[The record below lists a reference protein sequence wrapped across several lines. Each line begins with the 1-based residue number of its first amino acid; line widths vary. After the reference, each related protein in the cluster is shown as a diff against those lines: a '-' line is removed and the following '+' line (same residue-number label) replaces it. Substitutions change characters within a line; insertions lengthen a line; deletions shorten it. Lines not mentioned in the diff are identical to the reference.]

1 MEYDD
6 PIEYEKVLAKG
17 RKYFLCEA
25 GLSPRQLKYD
35 MDYVEGIIQPEQEAA
50 YRACKSF
57 VEEYFKSDNTDGLI
71 LIGTVGCGKTMLASY
86 IIHYLTFCGY
96 SEKTLEVFADDRPRE
111 YQEELSS
118 FLYNNR
124 SNYLILNTSYFLS
137 GLRPHTGIDC
147 QYTYNGIMYHVKE
160 TDVLLLDDLGAEKS
174 TEWTQAI
181 LFEIIDYR
189 YNNNRPII
197 ITTNCLPEELKE
209 KIGERSVD
217 RLREMCKLVTI
228 NHSSYRKT
236 AE

>member
-1 MEYDD
+1 
-6 PIEYEKVLAKG
+6 
-17 RKYFLCEA
+17 
-25 GLSPRQLKYD
+25 

-71 LIGTVGCGKTMLASY
+71 LIGTVGCGKTMLASH

-96 SEKTLEVFADDRPRE
+96 SEKTLEVFADDRPKE

-118 FLYNNR
+118 FSCDNR
-124 SNYLILNTSYFLS
+124 SDYIMLNTSYFLS
-137 GLRPHTGIDC
+137 GLRPYTGIDC
-147 QYTYNGIMYHVKE
+147 RYTYEYIMYLIKHAE
-160 TDVLLLDDLGAEKS
+160 VLILDDLGAEKS
-174 TEWTQAI
+174 TEWTHAI
-181 LFEIIDYR
+181 LFEIIDHR
-189 YNNNRPII
+189 YNNNLPII

-209 KIGERSVD
+209 KIGDRSVD

-228 NHSSYRKT
+228 NHGSFRKT